1 MCTVNHRIGTFHDS
15 RTESVILQAVFCWWD
30 SSSRHELLDGFP
42 LPRGYPPASSPGARR
57 MNADPWSAFRLSPL
71 REPDARTRA
80 DRFSVRATSRT
91 CSLVVLSKIAA
102 RTGSAK
108 WARRRS
114 RPIRPG
120 AGRCPRLRCFKPP
133 PTNASVGARVSATS
147 PGCESGTKKGPMS
160 LVTPGLLERLQ
171 KVTCVTSARYAR
183 APYSPVH
190 RRNTQCM
197 SVVRW
202 YSTFVITSLLS
213 YACAARRAASLG

>member
-1 MCTVNHRIGTFHDS
+1 M
-15 RTESVILQAVFCWWD
+15 VFPAAFRPWEGG
-30 SSSRHELLDGFP
+30 SRHQFLGGFP
-42 LPRGYPPASSPGARR
+42 LPHGYPPASSPGARR

-80 DRFSVRATSRT
+80 DRFNVRATSRT
-91 CSLVVLSKIAA
+91 CTLSSCQ
-102 RTGSAK
+102 RTLRRRAK
-108 WARRRS
+108 WAARALES
-114 RPIRPG
+114 SSAVLQTAADQP
-120 AGRCPRLRCFKPP
+120 
-133 PTNASVGARVSATS
+133 SVGARVSATS

-190 RRNTQCM
+190 RRNTRCM

-202 YSTFVITSLLS
+202 YSTFVITLLLS
-213 YACAARRAASLG
+213 YARAARRAASLG

>member
-1 MCTVNHRIGTFHDS
+1 MLDGYHRHGTFHDS
-15 RTESVILQAVFCWWD
+15 RTKSVILQAVFCWWD

-57 MNADPWSAFRLSPL
+57 MNADPWSSLRLSPL
-71 REPDARTRA
+71 RKPDARTRT

-91 CSLVVLSKIAA
+91 CSLFVLSESLRA
-102 RTGSAK
+102 RGAQSG
-108 WARRRS
+108 
-114 RPIRPG
+114 PG
-120 AGRCPRLRCFKPP
+120 
-133 PTNASVGARVSATS
+133 GARILVCGASNRRYTVSATS

-190 RRNTQCM
+190 RRNTWCM
-197 SVVRW
+197 AVVCW

-213 YACAARRAASLG
+213 YARAAGWAASLD

>member
-1 MCTVNHRIGTFHDS
+1 M
-15 RTESVILQAVFCWWD
+15 ILQAVFCWWD

-42 LPRGYPPASSPGARR
+42 LPHGYPPAPSPGARR
-57 MNADPWSAFRLSPL
+57 MNADPRSAFRLSPL

-80 DRFSVRATSRT
+80 DRFNVRATSRT

-102 RTGSAK
+102 HTGSAE
-108 WARRRS
+108 WAGRRS
-114 RPIRPG
+114 N
-120 AGRCPRLRCFKPP
+120 PRLRCFKPP

-202 YSTFVITSLLS
+202 HSTFVITSLLS
-213 YACAARRAASLG
+213 YARAARWAASLG